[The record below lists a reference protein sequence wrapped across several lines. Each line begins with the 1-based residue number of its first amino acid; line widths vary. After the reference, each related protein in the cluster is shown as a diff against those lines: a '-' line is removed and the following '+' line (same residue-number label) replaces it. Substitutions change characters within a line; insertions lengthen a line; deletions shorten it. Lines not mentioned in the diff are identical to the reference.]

1 MKERLDTAPSAIINK
16 SWVDRKMVAVAAEL
30 HFVVLLLLEF
40 NRPSEKLR
48 EQIDSEERHRLESEM
63 KVL

>member
-1 MKERLDTAPSAIINK
+1 MKRRLDTALSAIINK

-30 HFVVLLLLEF
+30 HFGVLLLEF
-40 NRPSEKLR
+40 NRPSEKLQ
-48 EQIDSEERHRLESEM
+48 EQIDSEERYRLESEM

>member
-1 MKERLDTAPSAIINK
+1 MKERLDTALSAIINK

-30 HFVVLLLLEF
+30 HFVVLLLEF
-40 NRPSEKLR
+40 NRPSEKLQ
-48 EQIDSEERHRLESEM
+48 EQIDSEERYRLESEM